1 MKKYLFLISILIFLI
16 IGLVLGY
23 YIFSPKQTGPK
34 IDSLII
40 YNKLQNQG
48 FLVTQDYV
56 SEQKVTIDN
65 TSGSWWK
72 DLFWGQTIDAS
83 SVLKV
88 SLGVDLQKLQPQD
101 ITSNGKITINLP
113 PIEVQSVEVLWDII
127 LQNSQGVLKRL
138 LNNDD
143 GYNQALV
150 QLKDQARQAALS
162 PDIISQ
168 TQAATVTEI
177 TKLVQLI
184 VGDKD
189 VVVNF
194 KK

>member
-16 IGLVLGY
+16 IGLVMGY

-65 TSGSWWK
+65 TTGTWWK
-72 DLFWGQTIDAS
+72 DLFWGQKITAS

-101 ITSNGKITINLP
+101 ITSDNKITINLP

-138 LNNDD
+138 LNNND
-143 GYNQALV
+143 GYNQALA
-150 QLKDQARQAALS
+150 QLKDQAKAAALS
-162 PDIISQ
+162 PDITSQ
-168 TQAATVTEI
+168 TQAATITEI
-177 TKLVQLI
+177 TKLVRLI

-189 VVVNF
+189 VAVNF
-194 KK
+194 RK

>member
-1 MKKYLFLISILIFLI
+1 MKKYFFVILFLVFLVL
-16 IGLVLGY
+16 GLVLGY
-23 YIFSPKQTGPK
+23 YIFRPNQAGPK
-34 IDSLII
+34 VDSLII
-40 YNKLQNQG
+40 YNKLQTQG

-65 TSGSWWK
+65 TSGTWWK

-88 SLGVDLQKLQPQD
+88 SLGVDLRKLQPQD
-101 ITSNGKITINLP
+101 ITSNAKITINLP

-143 GYNQALV
+143 GYNQALA
-150 QLKDQARQAALS
+150 QLKDQAKKAAMS
-162 PDIISQ
+162 AEITSQ
-168 TQAATVTEI
+168 TQAVTI
-177 TKLVQLI
+177 TEVTRLLKMI
-184 VGDKD
+184 EDKE

>member
-1 MKKYLFLISILIFLI
+1 MKFYITIALIIIIFLV
-16 IGLVLGY
+16 GLGLGY

-65 TSGSWWK
+65 TSGTWWK
-72 DLFWGQTIDAS
+72 DLFWGQKIDAS

-101 ITSNGKITINLP
+101 ITSDGKITINLP

-150 QLKDQARQAALS
+150 QLKDQAKAAALS
-162 PDIISQ
+162 ADITSQ
-168 TQAATVTEI
+168 TQAATITEI
-177 TKLVQLI
+177 TKLVKLI
-184 VGDKD
+184 VGDKE
-189 VVVNF
+189 VAINF
-194 KK
+194 KQ